1 MFKNKLV
8 NIMLIILISL
18 TLVGVVAFV
27 LVKNY
32 TNQPNPDAPPT
43 IDEIITQSF
52 ETKEITTNLLSN
64 DFVRASFRIHV
75 DNKNALAEIQKRDFQ
90 VNNII
95 LRALSGK
102 RASELAG
109 PEGIVAFEADIRN
122 QINELMQD
130 GEVIQVYTTAW
141 VIQ

>member
-1 MFKNKLV
+1 
-8 NIMLIILISL
+8 MLIILGTL
-18 TLVGVVAFV
+18 TLIGVVAFV
-27 LVKNY
+27 LVTHY
-32 TNQPNPDAPPT
+32 TNQPDPNAEPT
-43 IDEIITQSF
+43 IDEIISQSF

-75 DNKNALAEIQKRDFQ
+75 DSRSALSEIQKRDFQ

-102 RASELAG
+102 KSNELAG
-109 PEGIVAFEADIRN
+109 SEGLESLESDLRD
-122 QINELMQD
+122 QINELMQE
-130 GEVIQVYTTAW
+130 GEVIQVYTTTW

>member
-1 MFKNKLV
+1 
-8 NIMLIILISL
+8 MLIILVAL

-27 LVKNY
+27 LV
-32 TNQPNPDAPPT
+32 NQYMNEPDPDAEPT
-43 IDEIITQSF
+43 IDEIIAQSF
-52 ETKEITTNLLSN
+52 DTAEITTNLLSN

-75 DNKNALAEIQKRDFQ
+75 DSKGALTEVQKRDFQ
-90 VNNII
+90 VKNII

-102 RASELAG
+102 RASDLAG
-109 PEGIVAFEADIRN
+109 PEGIEAFEDDIRN
-122 QINELMQD
+122 QINELMQE

>member
-1 MFKNKLV
+1 
-8 NIMLIILISL
+8 MLIILVSL

-32 TNQPNPDAPPT
+32 TNQPDPDAPPT
-43 IDEIITQSF
+43 IDEIIAQSF
-52 ETKEITTNLLSN
+52 DTQEITTNLLSN

-75 DNKNALAEIQKRDFQ
+75 NNKDALSEIQKRDFQ

-102 RASELAG
+102 RAGDLAG
-109 PEGIVAFEADIRN
+109 SAGIEAFEADIKEEIN
-122 QINELMQD
+122 QLMQE
-130 GEVIQVYTTAW
+130 GEVLRVYTTSW
-141 VIQ
+141 VVQ

>member
-1 MFKNKLV
+1 
-8 NIMLIILISL
+8 MLIILVAL

-27 LVKNY
+27 LI
-32 TNQPNPDAPPT
+32 NQYLYEPDPDAEPT
-43 IDEIITQSF
+43 IDEIIAQSF

-64 DFVRASFRIHV
+64 DYVRASFRIHV
-75 DNKNALAEIQKRDFQ
+75 DSKSALTEVQKRDFQ

-102 RASELAG
+102 KASDLAG
-109 PEGIVAFEADIRN
+109 PKGIEAFENDIKV
-122 QINELMQD
+122 QINELMQE
-130 GEVIQVYTTAW
+130 GEVIQVYTTTW

>member
-8 NIMLIILISL
+8 NIMLIILTAL

-27 LVKNY
+27 LVNHY
-32 TNQPNPDAPPT
+32 LHEPDPNAEPT
-43 IDEIITQSF
+43 IDEIIAQSF
-52 ETKEITTNLLSN
+52 ETKDITTNLLSN
-64 DFVRASFRIHV
+64 DYVRASFRIHV
-75 DNKNALAEIQKRDFQ
+75 DSRSALTEVQKRDFQ

-102 RASELAG
+102 RASDLAG
-109 PEGIVAFEADIRN
+109 PEGIEAFEEDVRL
-122 QINELMQD
+122 QINELMKE
-130 GEVIQVYTTAW
+130 GEVIQVYTTTW